1 VSEPQ
6 VSVYLPTRNR
16 AGLLREAAES
26 VLAQHCRELE
36 LIIVDDASEDET
48 PEVAESLAR
57 RDPRVRYL
65 RQPMRRGAPAA
76 RNRAIAE
83 TRGRF
88 VTGIDDDDLML
99 PGRLASL
106 LQAHDERHALVCS
119 GFLLERG
126 GWRKPMF
133 ASAREIDLD
142 RLLYSNI
149 VGNQA
154 LVLTERVRAIGGFD
168 ENLVASQ
175 DYDLW
180 TRLVAQFGPA
190 RRIAEPSY
198 VCRQDAAPES
208 ISASPRAG
216 QGAAQYAAKH
226 AGLMNA
232 AQRRSQWLLQVIAS
246 RRPLRLVDFPA
257 GFTTPTVSLLL
268 RYWLAGLPAAETLQQ
283 RYRRLRWG
291 LRADS

>member
-1 VSEPQ
+1 VSEPR

-99 PGRLASL
+99 PASL

-133 ASAREIDLD
+133 ASAREIDLN
-142 RLLYSNI
+142 RLLYMNI

-154 LVLTERVRAIGGFD
+154 LVLTERVRTIGGFD

-198 VCRQDAAPES
+198 VVRQDAAPES

-268 RYWLAGLPAAETLQQ
+268 RYWLAGLPGAEGLQQ